1 MTRAENEAL
10 LGTHFTL
17 SKRVHQFGRDKLGS
31 ERKRFSKVHF
41 HVGCTLDGASGG
53 GGGGDNGCFITDL
66 SAWGTYVDGAKLPF
80 KQQAPLRLG
89 SG

>member
-31 ERKRFSKVHF
+31 ERKRFSKV
-41 HVGCTLDGASGG
+41 TL
-53 GGGGDNGCFITDL
+53 TL
-66 SAWGTYVDGAKLPF
+66 TLPLTL
-80 KQQAPLRLG
+80 PLPLTLTLTLTKELTQ
-89 SG
+89 STAV